1 MWVTE
6 LTATS
11 LRVVFADEFDR
22 DVWLCRELDEMTDVE
37 YICKRRVNVGT
48 AMTDTESA
56 DRSPYWPTGGSRTR
70 VQCRF
75 VGVQSLQLGLNYS
88 LPSCHAKGA
97 GMRRMSRKYNIE
109 RAEVGAF
116 GGESEGKSD
125 SEFNLVALGVST

>member
-11 LRVVFADEFDR
+11 LRVEFADEFDR

-37 YICKRRVNVGT
+37 SICKRRVNVGT

-75 VGVQSLQLGLNYS
+75 VGV
-88 LPSCHAKGA
+88 
-97 GMRRMSRKYNIE
+97 
-109 RAEVGAF
+109 
-116 GGESEGKSD
+116 
-125 SEFNLVALGVST
+125 